1 MATCPK
7 RVRYTAEEV
16 LDVLQER
23 NEFDSDRGGLSS
35 GEESDIDRQLMDFD
49 EVIRCV

>member
-23 NEFDSDRGGLSS
+23 NEFDSDRGGLSN
-35 GEESDIDRQLMDFD
+35 GEESDIGRQLMN
-49 EVIRCV
+49 